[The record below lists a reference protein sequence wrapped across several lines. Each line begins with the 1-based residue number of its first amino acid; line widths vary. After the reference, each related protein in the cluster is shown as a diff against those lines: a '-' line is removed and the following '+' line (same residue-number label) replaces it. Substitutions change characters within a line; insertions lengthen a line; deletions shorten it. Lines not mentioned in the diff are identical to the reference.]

1 MMSRAAQGSQ
11 TPLFGPDNRL
21 LYFPIAII
29 RTRLFAKSSSVTA
42 VGLALGL
49 RLSSPYWLAILYT
62 PKPNCRTPR
71 VNEEAGRL
79 ARSRQQEYVF
89 GCARKAKTGVVN
101 VPQCG
106 PLGGIR

>member
-29 RTRLFAKSSSVTA
+29 RTRLFAKSSLRNSCR
-42 VGLALGL
+42 VGAWPS
-49 RLSSPYWLAILYT
+49 LSSPYWLALLYT

-106 PLGGIR
+106 PLGGI